1 MKTGREVVIPMT
13 DSEKSVRDFEDPGN
27 TDYSISDIIMY
38 GIYKLEVMMDVYCV
52 HLLDK
57 EWKLEAQMI

>member
-1 MKTGREVVIPMT
+1 MT
-13 DSEKSVRDFEDPGN
+13 DSEKSVREFEDPGN